1 MKSSLKTS
9 DGRFN
14 FIGRPYTVY
23 TDTLIDIVY
32 EIRTISPPLFDFLN
46 IMSANVN
53 NGGLFSVPYSPQIG
67 NIRRQDDTTVFGLG
81 YFYATSVRFDS
92 VTMYHPY

>member
-1 MKSSLKTS
+1 
-9 DGRFN
+9 
-14 FIGRPYTVY
+14 
-23 TDTLIDIVY
+23 
-32 EIRTISPPLFDFLN
+32 
-46 IMSANVN
+46 MSGNVN

-92 VTMYHPY
+92 ITMSHPF